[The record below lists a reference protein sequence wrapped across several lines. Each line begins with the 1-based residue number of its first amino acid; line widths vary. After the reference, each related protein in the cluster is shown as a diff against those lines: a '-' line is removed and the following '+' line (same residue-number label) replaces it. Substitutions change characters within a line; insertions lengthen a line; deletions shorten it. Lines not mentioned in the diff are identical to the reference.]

1 MKTLLLAGA
10 AAVTLAMTVPAS
22 AQVGIGADPG
32 GVGVHVGPL
41 GVGVGPDYWGG
52 GYRRW
57 HRGYDAYNYA
67 GDCRVMRERI
77 VTPSGRV
84 IFRTRRICD

>member
-10 AAVTLAMTVPAS
+10 AAVTRAMTVPAS

-41 GVGVGPDYWGG
+41 GVGVGPD
-52 GYRRW
+52 
-57 HRGYDAYNYA
+57 
-67 GDCRVMRERI
+67 
-77 VTPSGRV
+77 
-84 IFRTRRICD
+84 